1 MMYRQPELIGL
12 ASFCAMGYRLG
23 LKYVR
28 LAFL

>member
-1 MMYRQPELIGL
+1 MYRQLDYLGL
-12 ASFCAMGYRLG
+12 ANFRAMGYRLG

>member
-1 MMYRQPELIGL
+1 MYRQPDYLGL
-12 ASFCAMGYRLG
+12 ASFCAMGYRWG